1 VPRFQIAGDLRAVGV
16 LGACVRQDVPM
27 TSSAPY
33 SETVL
38 PNAELIA
45 ELRALAERAARA
57 AADLV
62 RTKRPDQVEV
72 AMTKSS
78 SVDVVTHM
86 DAASEVLLRQL
97 ILEARPD
104 DAILGEEDG
113 HVAGTSGLTWVIDP
127 IDGTVNYLYGIP
139 AYAISVA
146 VVAGPAD
153 PEHWTALVGCVV
165 QVVGG
170 HCWIAS
176 RGAGATRDGEPI
188 RVNAS
193 KELGQSLVGTGFGYT
208 AERRA
213 AQAQVL
219 STVLPLVR
227 DIRRIGSAALDLCM
241 VADGRL
247 DLTYERGLNPWDMAA
262 GALIVVEA
270 GGVVTGLR
278 GAPASPAMTV
288 AGAVDAVT
296 ELCGLLAELG
306 ADHDE

>member
-1 VPRFQIAGDLRAVGV
+1 
-16 LGACVRQDVPM
+16 M

-33 SETVL
+33 TATVL
-38 PNAELIA
+38 PDADLIA
-45 ELRALAERAARA
+45 DLRELAERVARA

-62 RTKRPDQVEV
+62 RSTRPDQVEV
-72 AMTKSS
+72 AATKSS
-78 SVDVVTHM
+78 SVDVVTQM
-86 DAASEVLLRQL
+86 DAASEVLLRRL

-127 IDGTVNYLYGIP
+127 IDGTVNYLYGIS

-153 PEHWTALVGCVV
+153 PEQWTALAGCVV
-165 QVVGG
+165 QVVEG
-170 HCWIAS
+170 HCWTAA
-176 RGAGATRDGEPI
+176 RGAGATRDGETI
-188 RVNAS
+188 RVNPA
-193 KELGQSLVGTGFGYT
+193 KDLGQSLVGTGFGYK
-208 AERRA
+208 AHRRA
-213 AQAQVL
+213 AQARVL
-219 STVLPLVR
+219 TTVLPLVR

-278 GAPASPAMTV
+278 GRAASPAMTV
-288 AGAVDAVT
+288 AGAAESVR
-296 ELCGLLAELG
+296 ELSGLLAELG
-306 ADHDE
+306 GDRDE